1 MMTVANMTRSE
12 YGEIISLQTKEDLLE
27 AAQLLLSKA
36 RAKKKIPQAYDDMTW
51 ERVNARIGSKPIG
64 TAIHHEIYDI
74 TPDGKKVLVCCRE
87 AEGTRYGIKTVKKDY
102 YLVKKHGTGARVEPA
117 KKAVAAKAA
126 KAGGNLLGYAIE
138 VVEGKAKLKTALS
151 EKRTGYKAVTTDE
164 NGNLVSC
171 WDGSDW
177 SIGKTRTERSTDD
190 HSGGYY
196 YYRTMDEVLTA
207 AAENDIFGPL
217 REHKT
222 LVIIR
227 VEASG
232 SEHKI
237 SDSGKLCTTRI
248 KPTEVV
254 AAAI

>member
-1 MMTVANMTRSE
+1 MTVATTMTRSE
-12 YGEIISLQTKEDLLE
+12 YGEIINLTKKDLLE
-27 AAQLLLSKA
+27 AAQLLIGKA
-36 RAKKKIPQAYDDMTW
+36 AKKKKIPQVYDDMTW
-51 ERVNARIGSKPIG
+51 ERVSSRIGTKLIG

-74 TPDGKKVLVCCRE
+74 TPDAKKVLVCCRE
-87 AEGTRYGIKTVKKDY
+87 AEGTRYGVKTVKKDY
-102 YLVKKHGTGARVEPA
+102 YLIKKHGNGTIVEPA

-126 KAGGNLLGYAIE
+126 KAGGDILGYAIE
-138 VVEGKAKLKTALS
+138 VVEGKAKLKTAMS
-151 EKRTGYKAVTTDE
+151 EKRTGYKAVTTDDQ
-164 NGNLVSC
+164 GALVSC

-207 AAENDIFGPL
+207 AAESNIFGPL
-217 REHKT
+217 REHKK
-222 LVIIR
+222 LVILR

-237 SDSGKLCTTRI
+237 SESGKLCTTRI
-248 KPTEVV
+248 KPAAVV